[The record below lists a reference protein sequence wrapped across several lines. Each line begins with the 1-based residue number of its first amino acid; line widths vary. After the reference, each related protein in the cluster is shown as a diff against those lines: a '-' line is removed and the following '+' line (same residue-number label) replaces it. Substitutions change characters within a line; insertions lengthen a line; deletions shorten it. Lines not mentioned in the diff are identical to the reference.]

1 LKERY
6 LKVVMPFG
14 KTQLSEAENAA
25 NIEANSF
32 ESPKQT
38 IYDARALQ
46 ATYES
51 PAAFWKDHG
60 FCLLSHKT
68 KVTEWN
74 EDYTNLTSEITTIYK
89 DEIEGLIRNDIF
101 PQD

>member
-1 LKERY
+1 MSAADIAATKEAQ
-6 LKVVMPFG
+6 FD
-14 KTQLSEAENAA
+14 EN
-25 NIEANSF
+25 
-32 ESPKQT
+32 PKQT

-89 DEIEGLIRNDIF
+89 DEIEGLIRNDIY